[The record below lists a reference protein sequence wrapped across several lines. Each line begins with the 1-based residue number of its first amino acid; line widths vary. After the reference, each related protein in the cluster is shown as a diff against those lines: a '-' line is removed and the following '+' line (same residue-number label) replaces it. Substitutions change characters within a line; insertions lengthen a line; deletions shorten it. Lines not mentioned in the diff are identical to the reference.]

1 MNFMEKVKQNLK
13 VGIIVKNYKELCNL
27 LGEKVKTG
35 ESKQI
40 QLKNWERHFK
50 FKKNGHQFIITEILP
65 EPEAKIDGRHVGNHS
80 LFIDEIAELILMT
93 AKESISSKKLSK
105 NSWMKAVGLVNS
117 EYGKTRNIRN
127 ASWADTNPAA
137 INDFYDFGAGATVE
151 GYLVS
156 SMDYLDKTGL
166 ATIKKNYVA
175 VSMFTE
181 DTLLN
186 LESKYNYSYLPGIS
200 SDDYEA
206 GKFLSLKDYLW
217 QQSPEDSY
225 ETPITRYPVKEFEKM
240 KKEFIKKNGLD
251 ISKRKERYRFWNDF
265 LKENCWRMCYIEY
278 DVTLNAA
285 QKSQVKTVDKN
296 TLKNMKSNLNQKVYS
311 HLVSLITKR
320 YTKNFQKYQE
330 DVQHEMQNNT
340 MKIGKMQE
348 RFTKTYKEKSLY
360 IKIVN
365 LKCRLELIE
374 ALIKT
379 GDELC

>member
-1 MNFMEKVKQNLK
+1 
-13 VGIIVKNYKELCNL
+13 
-27 LGEKVKTG
+27 
-35 ESKQI
+35 
-40 QLKNWERHFK
+40 
-50 FKKNGHQFIITEILP
+50 
-65 EPEAKIDGRHVGNHS
+65 
-80 LFIDEIAELILMT
+80 
-93 AKESISSKKLSK
+93 
-105 NSWMKAVGLVNS
+105 
-117 EYGKTRNIRN
+117 
-127 ASWADTNPAA
+127 
-137 INDFYDFGAGATVE
+137 
-151 GYLVS
+151 
-156 SMDYLDKTGL
+156 
-166 ATIKKNYVA
+166 
-175 VSMFTE
+175 
-181 DTLLN
+181 
-186 LESKYNYSYLPGIS
+186 
-200 SDDYEA
+200 
-206 GKFLSLKDYLW
+206 
-217 QQSPEDSY
+217 
-225 ETPITRYPVKEFEKM
+225 
-240 KKEFIKKNGLD
+240 
-251 ISKRKERYRFWNDF
+251 
-265 LKENCWRMCYIEY
+265 MCYIEY